1 MNYDLSWRSLA
12 FIILKRLISRKFPSV
27 AWLTTKELAQWL
39 NDSSQPQLLLLD
51 ARSEL
56 EYETSH
62 IQYAERIDPY
72 HPNLEAV
79 TSSKDTPIVVYCS
92 VGYRS
97 ARIAD
102 RLQQAG
108 CISVYNLEG
117 SIFKWAN
124 EKRPLYKNERPTTLV
139 HPYSQLWGQ
148 LLNQRDRAS
157 VENG

>member
-1 MNYDLSWRSLA
+1 MNDKLSWRSLA
-12 FIILKRLISRKFPSV
+12 FIIVKRLISRKFPSV

-39 NDSSQPQLLLLD
+39 NDSSKPQLLLLD
-51 ARSEL
+51 ARSEA

-62 IQYAERIDPY
+62 IQSAERIDPY

-97 ARIAD
+97 ARIVD

-108 CISVYNLEG
+108 CDRVYNLEG

-124 EKRPLYKNERPTTLV
+124 EKRSLYKNERPTTLV
-139 HPYSQLWGQ
+139 HPYNPLWGQ
-148 LLNQRDRAS
+148 LLNKRSRAE

>member
-1 MNYDLSWRSLA
+1 MSYEFSWRSLA
-12 FIILKRLISRKFPSV
+12 FIILKRLISRKFPAVKSI
-27 AWLTTKELAQWL
+27 TTNELAQWL
-39 NDSSQPQLLLLD
+39 NELSKSQLLLLD
-51 ARSEL
+51 ARTEA

-62 IQYAERIDPY
+62 LQHAQRIDPY

-79 TSSKDTPIVVYCS
+79 ANSKDTPIVVYCS

-108 CISVYNLEG
+108 CDRLYNLEG

-124 EKRPLYKNERPTTLV
+124 EKRPLYQSDRPTTLV
-139 HPYSQLWGQ
+139 HPYNQLWGQ
-148 LLNQRDRAS
+148 LLNSCSRA
-157 VENG
+157 VE